1 MSRFKIGD
9 KFSFVRKSAGTDRVV
24 EVINTG
30 TILSEGFVV
39 EDKDHYQVKWDKEYG
54 SNTVSGLLCDVE
66 SLKYGY
72 RKIKN

>member
-9 KFSFVRKSAGTDRVV
+9 RFSFVRKSAGTDRVV

-54 SNTVSGLLCDVE
+54 PNTVSGLLCDVE